1 MMKKKGFLIINIL
14 VLLAIASLT
23 NPVLATVSKSSFAR
37 TYTGPSGF
45 EATSIQQTNDGGFI
59 VAGLADGVGI
69 LKQTWLLRLDSAG
82 LILWQKAY
90 GSMDVAADGSMA
102 GFGGPTVKDSP
113 DGEFVVASSTMV
125 SSDVAAWIFK
135 VDASGSLLWQEAFTG
150 DGAASARSIDAA
162 PDGGY
167 VAVAATIVPNVTF
180 GETRTL
186 VVRLDENGDVMWQ
199 HIYNGSGITAA
210 PDSIAHTND
219 GGFVVAGQTF
229 PADPWMLRLD
239 SMGRVV
245 WERVWDAGVGSEL
258 TSVQQTSDMG
268 FVAAGYLWSYG
279 QSSVSKNMVVLKL
292 DQAGNQTWVKTYGVG
307 SVWASA
313 FSVQPTSDGDY
324 VVVGSVGYFRP
335 FMASAV
341 VIRLDS
347 SGNILWQKYFDTS
360 SQFGI
365 GANTVI
371 QTHNGKFV
379 IAGTI
384 TIYSNSTLGT
394 ETVQAW
400 VLGLNRNGQ
409 AGDCSLVSDSNLVVT
424 STNLKMVAFA
434 ASAIDVTSTPV
445 KTVSAPESTSA
456 LASTSCPAEEDRND

>member
-1 MMKKKGFLIINIL
+1 MMKRKGFLIINIL

-210 PDSIAHTND
+210 PDSIAHTDD
-219 GGFVVAGQTF
+219 GGFVVVGQTF

-239 SMGRVV
+239 STGGVV
-245 WERVWDAGVGSEL
+245 WERVWEAGVGSEL
-258 TSVQQTSDMG
+258 TSVQETSDMG
-268 FVAAGYLWSYG
+268 YVAAGFLWSYG
-279 QSSVSKNMVVLKL
+279 QSSVSKNMVVVKL
-292 DQAGNQTWVKTYGVG
+292 DQEGNLTWMKTYGADDL
-307 SVWASA
+307 W
-313 FSVQPTSDGDY
+313 TSGVSIQETSNGGY
-324 VVVGSVGYFRP
+324 IVVGNTGSLRP
-335 FMASAV
+335 FLASAV

-347 SGNILWQKYFDTS
+347 SGNILWQKNFDTS
-360 SQFGI
+360 SQFNI
-365 GANTVI
+365 GAYAVVETP
-371 QTHNGKFV
+371 NGKFV

-384 TIYSNSTLGT
+384 TIYSTPFVFQT
-394 ETVQAW
+394 AQAW
-400 VLGLNRNGQ
+400 ILKLNGNGQ
-409 AGDCSLVSDSNLVVT
+409 AAGCGLASDGSLVGTNSD
-424 STNLKMVAFA
+424 LKMVAFA
-434 ASAIDVTSTPV
+434 STAVGVTSAPIV
-445 KTVSAPESTSA
+445 TVSAPESTSA
-456 LASTSCPAEEDRND
+456 IATSVCR

>member
-90 GSMDVAADGSMA
+90 GSMDVPADGSMA

-150 DGAASARSIDAA
+150 DGAAAARSIDAA

-167 VAVAATIVPNVTF
+167 VVVAATIVPNVTF

-210 PDSIAHTND
+210 PDSIAHTDD
-219 GGFVVAGQTF
+219 GGFVVVGQTF

-239 SMGRVV
+239 STGGVV
-245 WERVWDAGVGSEL
+245 RERGCQAGMRRHLS
-258 TSVQQTSDMG
+258 M
-268 FVAAGYLWSYG
+268 F
-279 QSSVSKNMVVLKL
+279 
-292 DQAGNQTWVKTYGVG
+292 DQALD
-307 SVWASA
+307 VW
-313 FSVQPTSDGDY
+313 
-324 VVVGSVGYFRP
+324 
-335 FMASAV
+335 
-341 VIRLDS
+341 
-347 SGNILWQKYFDTS
+347 
-360 SQFGI
+360 
-365 GANTVI
+365 
-371 QTHNGKFV
+371 
-379 IAGTI
+379 
-384 TIYSNSTLGT
+384 
-394 ETVQAW
+394 
-400 VLGLNRNGQ
+400 
-409 AGDCSLVSDSNLVVT
+409 
-424 STNLKMVAFA
+424 
-434 ASAIDVTSTPV
+434 
-445 KTVSAPESTSA
+445 
-456 LASTSCPAEEDRND
+456 